1 MVHQATRFA
10 GFALG
15 IALLAAV
22 VGAGSTLAQEEA
34 QGMSV
39 QLTPSRGSGVSG
51 TATFQEV
58 EGGVKVTLQMQNLPE
73 AGIKHINHIHA
84 GGTCADDR
92 AGRTA
97 PVTIPLETITAQD
110 DGTGSATTT
119 IEDVSAAQ
127 LFGEDKERFILLHA
141 ETIEGEGVPP
151 GIACGDLVPS
161 AAKGA
166 SLNEET
172 TRMGET
178 TTMVSEI
185 PSSGG
190 PTILLP
196 TAALL
201 VVAGVVGYA
210 VLRRSM

>member
-1 MVHQATRFA
+1 MVHQAARFA

-22 VGAGSTLAQEEA
+22 VVVGSTSAQEA
-34 QGMSV
+34 QGISV

-51 TATFQEV
+51 TATLKDV
-58 EGGVKVTLQMQNLPE
+58 KGGVKVTLQMRNLPQ

-84 GGTCADDR
+84 GGSCADDR

-97 PVTIPLETITAQD
+97 PVTIPLETITAKK
-110 DGTGSATTT
+110 DGRGSATTT
-119 IEDVSAAQ
+119 IEGVSVEQ
-127 LFGEDKERFILLHA
+127 LFGQDKERFILLHA
-141 ETIEGEGVPP
+141 KTNKGEGVPP
-151 GIACGDLVPS
+151 GIACGDLVPT

-166 SLNEET
+166 SLTDET
-172 TRMGET
+172 TMMGET
-178 TTMVSEI
+178 TMMVSDI

-196 TAALL
+196 AAALL

>member
-1 MVHQATRFA
+1 VHQAARFA
-10 GFALG
+10 GLALG

-22 VGAGSTLAQEEA
+22 VVGGSAFAKEA
-34 QGMSV
+34 QGISV

-51 TATFQEV
+51 TATLKDV
-58 EGGVKVTLQMQNLPE
+58 KGGVEVTLQMRNLPE
-73 AGIKHINHIHA
+73 PGIKHINHIHA

-97 PVTIPLETITAQD
+97 PVTIPLKTITAQK

-119 IEDVSAAQ
+119 IKDVSVDQ

-141 ETIEGEGVPP
+141 ETKEGEGVPP
-151 GIACGDLVPS
+151 GIACGDLVPT

-166 SLNEET
+166 SSNEEST
-172 TRMGET
+172 MMGES
-178 TTMVSEI
+178 TTMVSDI

-210 VLRRSM
+210 VLRRST

>member
-1 MVHQATRFA
+1 MNHVGRFA

-22 VGAGSTLAQEEA
+22 VVGGSISAQEEA
-34 QGMSV
+34 QGVSV
-39 QLTPSRGSGVSG
+39 RLTQSRHSGVSG
-51 TATFQEV
+51 TATLEDV
-58 EGGVKVTLQMQNLPE
+58 KGGVKVTLKMQNLPQ

-97 PVTIPLETITAQD
+97 PVTIPLQTITAEK
-110 DGTGSATTT
+110 DGTGSATST
-119 IEDVSAAQ
+119 IEGVSVAQ
-127 LFGEDKERFILLHA
+127 LFGEGKERFILLHA
-141 ETIEGEGVPP
+141 EAKKGEGVPP
-151 GIACGDLVPS
+151 GIACGDLVPT
-161 AAKGA
+161 AARGP
-166 SLNEET
+166 SLNQ
-172 TRMGET
+172 G
-178 TTMVSEI
+178 TTMMVTDI

-190 PTILLP
+190 PAILLP

-210 VLRRSM
+210 VLRRSP

>member
-1 MVHQATRFA
+1 MFGV
-10 GFALG
+10 LV
-15 IALLAAV
+15 L
-22 VGAGSTLAQEEA
+22 TLSASAEAQEDQTME
-34 QGMSV
+34 V
-39 QLTPSRGSGVSG
+39 RLTQSRNSGVSG
-51 TATFQEV
+51 TATLEDV
-58 EGGVKVTLQMQNLPE
+58 KGGVKVTLQMQDLPE

-97 PVTIPLETITAQD
+97 PVTIPLKTITAQD

-119 IEDVSAAQ
+119 IKDISAAQ

-141 ETIEGEGVPP
+141 EAKKGEGIPP
-151 GIACGDLVPS
+151 GIACGDLIPT

-166 SLNEET
+166 SLNKET
-172 TRMGET
+172 TMMGET
-178 TTMVSEI
+178 TTMVSDI
-185 PSSGG
+185 PASGG

>member
-1 MVHQATRFA
+1 M
-10 GFALG
+10 G
-15 IALLAAV
+15 
-22 VGAGSTLAQEEA
+22 GSTFAQEA
-34 QGMSV
+34 QAMSV
-39 QLTPSRGSGVSG
+39 QLTPSRDSGVSG
-51 TATFQEV
+51 TATLEDV
-58 EGGVKVTLQMQNLPE
+58 KGGVKVTLQMQNLPE

-97 PVTIPLETITAQD
+97 PVTIPLKTITAQK

-119 IEDVSAAQ
+119 IEDGSVAQ

-141 ETIEGEGVPP
+141 EAKKGEGIPP
-151 GIACGDLVPS
+151 GIACGDLVPTV
-161 AAKGA
+161 AKGA

-172 TRMGET
+172 TMMGET
-178 TTMVSEI
+178 TMMVSDI

-190 PTILLP
+190 PTILFP

-210 VLRRSM
+210 VLKRNM

>member
-1 MVHQATRFA
+1 VHQAARFA

-15 IALLAAV
+15 ITLLAAV
-22 VGAGSTLAQEEA
+22 VVGGSAVAKEA
-34 QGMSV
+34 QGLSV

-51 TATFQEV
+51 SATLEDV
-58 EGGVKVTLQMQNLPE
+58 KGGVKVTLQMQDLPE

-97 PVTIPLETITAQD
+97 PVTIPLKTITAQK

-119 IEDVSAAQ
+119 IKDISVAQ

-141 ETIEGEGVPP
+141 ETKEGEGVPP
-151 GIACGDLVPS
+151 GIACGDLVPT

-166 SLNEET
+166 SSNDEST
-172 TRMGET
+172 MMGES
-178 TTMVSEI
+178 TTMVSDI

-201 VVAGVVGYA
+201 AVAGALGYA

>member
-1 MVHQATRFA
+1 MHYAARLA

-15 IALLAAV
+15 IALLAALV
-22 VGAGSTLAQEEA
+22 VERSTLAQEA
-34 QGMSV
+34 QGTSV

-51 TATFQEV
+51 TASFEDV
-58 EGGVKVTLQMQNLPE
+58 EGGVEVTLQMRNLPE

-97 PVTIPLETITAQD
+97 PVTIPLETIMAQD

-141 ETIEGEGVPP
+141 ETKEGEGIPP
-151 GIACGDLVPS
+151 GIACADLVPT

-166 SLNEET
+166 SLNDET
-172 TRMGET
+172 TMMGET
-178 TTMVSEI
+178 TTMVGDI
-185 PSSGG
+185 PASGG

>member
-1 MVHQATRFA
+1 VHHAARLA

-15 IALLAAV
+15 IALLAALV
-22 VGAGSTLAQEEA
+22 VEGSTLAQEA
-34 QGMSV
+34 QGTSV
-39 QLTPSRGSGVSG
+39 QLTPSRDSGVSG
-51 TATFQEV
+51 IATLEDVKDGV
-58 EGGVKVTLQMQNLPE
+58 EVTLQMQNLPE

-97 PVTIPLETITAQD
+97 PVTIPLKTITAQN

-119 IEDVSAAQ
+119 IEDISAAQ
-127 LFGEDKERFILLHA
+127 LFGEGKERFILLHA
-141 ETIEGEGVPP
+141 ETKEGEGIPP
-151 GIACGDLVPS
+151 GIACGDLVPT

-172 TRMGET
+172 TMMGET
-178 TTMVSEI
+178 TTMVGDI
-185 PSSGG
+185 PASGG

-201 VVAGVVGYA
+201 VVAGALGYA